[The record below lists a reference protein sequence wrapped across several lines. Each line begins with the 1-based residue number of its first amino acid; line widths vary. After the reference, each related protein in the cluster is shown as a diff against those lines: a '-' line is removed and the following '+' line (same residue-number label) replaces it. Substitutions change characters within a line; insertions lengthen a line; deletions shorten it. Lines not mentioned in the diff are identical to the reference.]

1 MAPILPFRAKRA
13 DDQTRAADDGQR
25 AAGFRELV
33 DDRAVAARDR
43 HDHGDRAE
51 NGDERNRDVA
61 DERQRL
67 DAEVRRSGHARAGDD
82 DERPFRRGAAAE
94 QLVCDRNGE
103 HGDADTEPADLRE
116 GDHRRGKI
124 RALAAEGLA
133 REQVKAHAGL
143 RADVAEQAGVQ
154 AEDEA
159 ADDERDEEAAEIQTV
174 GQLLTDPHAR
184 REKGEAEHDHEH
196 GHDAAAR
203 VLRHR
208 RLRKVDIYRRL
219 FFFH

>member
-1 MAPILPFRAKRA
+1 MKKAMTVVMA

-67 DAEVRRSGHARAGDD
+67 DAEVRRSGHARAGSD
-82 DERPFRRGAAAE
+82 DEHPFRRGAAAE

-103 HGDADTEPADLRE
+103 HGDADAEPADLCE